1 MQLGK
6 GDIVKK
12 KNKFFALI
20 FALFLLFIFPLG
32 ASAATY
38 NAYGS
43 VTSTSSQAAILIG
56 YYLNS
61 SYFSNT
67 YEFIVMRT
75 GQYDYKL
82 FSGPKLSG
90 DQIHVISY
98 IRGSDNEYHITENDI
113 SSFSYNLGNYS
124 AVGNVDGTLVSF
136 DFQNVTTSRILYFS
150 LLFIIIISLFSL
162 FRVKEHKY
170 V

>member
-1 MQLGK
+1 MK
-6 GDIVKK
+6 RI
-12 KNKFFALI
+12 KFFSFI
-20 FALFLLFIFPLG
+20 FALFLLLIFPIG

-43 VTSTSSQAAILIG
+43 LTSTSSQAAILIG

-61 SYFSNT
+61 PYFSNT
-67 YEFIVMRT
+67 YEYIVIRT

-82 FSGPKLSG
+82 FSAQDFSTGPV
-90 DQIHVISY
+90 HVISY
-98 IRGSDNEYHITENDI
+98 TRGSDNEYHIVESDI
-113 SSFSYNLGNYS
+113 SSLSYNLGNYS
-124 AVGNVDGTLVSF
+124 AVGNVQGTLVSF
-136 DFQNVTTSRILYFS
+136 DYQNVTTSRILYFS